1 MSTIARVL
9 VAAWLVAALLVLGMD
24 GRLHAFLA
32 VVGPSSLVV
41 LGLAAMVRHQLAPS
55 RYNRPSLPE
64 RYRVADDLELP
75 IAVVVV
81 VAEREAATAVELH
94 GGDNH

>member
-1 MSTIARVL
+1 MSMVARVL
-9 VAAWLVAALLVLGMD
+9 VVAWLVAALVVLDMD

-41 LGLAAMVRHQLAPS
+41 LGLGAVVRHQLAPS

-64 RYRVADDLELP
+64 RYRVADDLDVP
-75 IAVVVV
+75 IAVVVA
-81 VAEREAATAVELH
+81 VAEREAAP
-94 GGDNH
+94 